1 MLTLVHMEPTTKKKR
16 GILRQISMLFALGVI
31 LIGLLTFFSQYTLA
45 ISTVRRQ
52 TEAFASTVSRET
64 AQAVT
69 EYPAYQWLIHY
80 WHTHPDEMEIE
91 YDVDYKSD
99 TITKEKCELLHEHAP
114 ELELKYATEAEI
126 RLLSEADQKLYA
138 EIAYS
143 WLITRVD
150 QIKQSYGI
158 DYLFCVIT
166 DDTFKKQFFL
176 FSGADPGA
184 IRGTN
189 YEEVYTLGVDIEVA
203 ESQQEAMKNAVAT
216 SSYLADAGDYMDYY
230 SYLDTVAG
238 HPVLIGMTYSLT
250 ALNNEVGIITRNGSL
265 AAMAFLIILSL
276 LCLGLLAVLVL
287 IPLKKIQVNIRNY
300 RDNKNSKEVRENLA
314 SVQTDNEIGELSE
327 DIIALT
333 EAIDKYVT
341 ENNRITAEKE
351 RISTELDM
359 ARQIQ
364 ESMLPSIF
372 PAFPER
378 KEFDVYAT
386 MEPAR
391 EVGGDFY
398 DFFLIDSDHL
408 CLVIADVSG
417 KGIPAALFM
426 MISKIILQ
434 SCAMLGQSVAD
445 ILTKTNEAICSN
457 NELEMF
463 ITVWVGVLELSTG
476 KLTAANAGHEFPA
489 IQRKGGKF
497 ELYKDRHGF
506 VIGGMKGMKYKDYE
520 IQLHPGDKIFVYTDG
535 ITEAMDAE
543 KNMFGTSRMLDALN
557 SVNDPTP
564 ETALKTV
571 RESIRVFVKDTEQFD
586 DMTMLCLEYSGPDT
600 TNSAS

>member
-1 MLTLVHMEPTTKKKR
+1 MEPTTKKKR

-250 ALNNEVGIITRNGSL
+250 ALNTEVGIITRNGSL